1 MLVDSETSYTAT
13 YELLKK
19 TPKINMME
27 NILLDPYLLFCEVF
41 TDELCKHIA
50 NETNNYY
57 HQTLA
62 AIQNKNSENIN
73 IFSTYI
79 PKEVSVGKM

>member
-1 MLVDSETSYTAT
+1 
-13 YELLKK
+13 
-19 TPKINMME
+19 ME
-27 NILLDPYLLFCEVF
+27 NILLDPYLLLCEVF

-62 AIQNKNSENIN
+62 AIQNKNNENIN
-73 IFSTYI
+73 IFSTYPERI
-79 PKEVSVGKM
+79 KRLKNLSMEEITAFYRSYFIYGTE